1 MNCDNCNQELQSG
14 WICCPAC
21 GYCSANN
28 LQATGVGITFN
39 LSSDFLVAKEAVDK
53 MIEQMSSQ
61 DWELTHGDPERVAAI
76 QALLGEAKNTSVIPV
91 VHGPYQAL
99 VNKVGDLEEIDTA
112 QEYPFVDEYGFWSI
126 RRTYPPDKDDTY
138 GSIAP

>member
-1 MNCDNCNQELQSG
+1 MNCDNCGEDLQQS
-14 WICCPAC
+14 WICCPTC

-39 LSSDFLVAKEAVDK
+39 LSSDFLVAKEAIDK

-76 QALLGEAKNTSVIPV
+76 QKLIDAAGGEIFVPQ
-91 VHGPYQAL
+91 GPYQAL
-99 VNKVGDLEEIDTA
+99 VNKTDDLPYFDESANFPDEEWTKLIWRCQQRSFSDDEIYGD
-112 QEYPFVDEYGFWSI
+112 
-126 RRTYPPDKDDTY
+126 
-138 GSIAP
+138 IAS